1 MAVGIRELKAKLSE
15 YVSRA
20 ANGEQ
25 IVVTD
30 RGRPVARLV
39 GLEGTSMIDR
49 GIEEG
54 WITPASRCERDSSRR
69 CAPPRREA
77 SPTCSTRTADDPLC
91 GHRQGPRMTLY
102 VDTAKDRG

>member
-1 MAVGIRELKAKLSE
+1 MTVGIRELKAKLSA

-30 RGRPVARLV
+30 RGKPVARLI
-39 GLEGTSMIDR
+39 GLGGASMIER

-54 WITPASRCERDSSRR
+54 WITPASRTRLGPAQRFTASR
-69 CAPPRREA
+69 
-77 SPTCSTRTADDPLC
+77 ST
-91 GHRQGPRMTLY
+91 
-102 VDTAKDRG
+102 VDTLDEDRG

>member
-1 MAVGIRELKAKLSE
+1 MSVGIRELKAKLSE

-20 ANGEQ
+20 ADGEQ

-39 GLEGTSMIDR
+39 GLEGASTIER

-54 WITPASRCERDSSRR
+54 WITPASRTCLEPAAPFTARR
-69 CAPPRREA
+69 
-77 SPTCSTRTADDPLC
+77 SVADVL
-91 GHRQGPRMTLY
+91 GE
-102 VDTAKDRG
+102 DRG